1 MFSTDPRISEN
12 GFIPLVDDRHLQN
25 AENITPVIRS
35 DKVNGEIRAL
45 LDGVS
50 ARLTNDTLTYLVGQV
65 VIDGLGIRAV
75 ARGFLSANGLL

>member
-1 MFSTDPRISEN
+1 MIKRVFVLFALLAGVSAGVRAQGTIVQK
-12 GFIPLVDDRHLQN
+12 IIV
-25 AENITPVIRS
+25 
-35 DKVNGEIRAL
+35 KVNGEIRAL